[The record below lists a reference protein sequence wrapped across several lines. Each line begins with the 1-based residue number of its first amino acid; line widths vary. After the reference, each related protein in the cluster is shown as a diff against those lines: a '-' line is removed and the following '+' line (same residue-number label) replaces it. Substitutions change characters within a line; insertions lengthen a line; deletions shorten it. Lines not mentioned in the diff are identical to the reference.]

1 MPGLYF
7 EEFEVGQEFDHVF
20 SRTVTE
26 HDNISFSLMTLNPQ
40 PLHID
45 AHFASQTEFGKP
57 LFNSMY
63 TLAIMVGM
71 TVYDT
76 TLGTTVGNLG
86 MTDVRFPKPVFAGDT
101 LRARTKVLSTR
112 PSKSR
117 PGQGIVEFEHR
128 ATNQDGDTVAICVR
142 QALMMARPEAAQA

>member
-101 LRARTKVLSTR
+101 LRAHTKILSTR

-128 ATNQDGDTVAICVR
+128 ATNQNGDTVAICVR
-142 QALMMARPEAAQA
+142 QALMMARPATEG